1 MNIGVLGTGFVGQTI
16 ATALVENGHRVMIGS
31 RSANNEK
38 AIAWVENK
46 VNAFAGTFEQA
57 AQFADIIFLCING
70 AFIKETINALDSALF
85 TDKIIIDV
93 SNPLDFSKGM
103 PPSILPAYSN
113 QWSLGEEIQQLL
125 PKAKVV
131 KALNTVTAR
140 LMVNAELVN
149 EGNHHL
155 FICGNDTEA
164 KNTVKHLLSENFRW
178 KPEYIIDIGSIG
190 QSRLMEGIVP
200 FWVGVMQAIGTPM
213 FNTLIVK

>member
-31 RSANNEK
+31 RSANNAK

-46 VNAFAGTFEQA
+46 VNAFAGTFEEA

-70 AFIKETINALDSALF
+70 AFIKETINALDSAMF

-125 PKAKVV
+125 PKAKAV

-178 KPEYIIDIGSIG
+178 KPEYIIDMGPIG

-200 FWVGVMQAIGTPM
+200 FWVGVMQAICTPM